1 MTSIIVDA
9 QVPAQLE
16 IEQYAKEVVA
26 IALPKICHAQ
36 FEIDSLQDSDF
47 GILYRVWQ
55 GMNLLGTFYRADS
68 DGKWVAQPRNCNDRP
83 RCETSEQAQ
92 ELILALSGL
101 VAAAA

>member
-1 MTSIIVDA
+1 MTPMIVDA
-9 QVPAQLE
+9 QVLTQLE
-16 IEQYAKEVVA
+16 IEQYAKEEVA
-26 IALPKICHAQ
+26 IASPKICHAQ
-36 FEIDSLQDSDF
+36 IEIDSLCDRDF

-83 RCETSEQAQ
+83 RCNSPEQAQ
-92 ELILALSGL
+92 QLILALSGL